1 VLARV
6 DRAGDLEDAIGQR
19 RLPMVDVGDD
29 REVADVRGGCGHSP
43 RSMEVDV
50 TGAQYIAAME
60 PAAPLSEPTQRLA
73 PAALSYWRVRGALWA
88 GAFLVAAAMVAS
100 WNDLPGFLQPLVWI
114 AAVAGGLV
122 RAVVEPQLRWRR
134 WRYEIRPEEIDIRHG
149 VWSIERTL
157 VPMAR
162 VQHVDTE
169 SGLLQQS
176 FGLATVSFHTAA
188 GEIEIPQLTEGEAAA
203 VRDRIASLARVAG
216 NDV

>member
-1 VLARV
+1 MDARV
-6 DRAGDLEDAIGQR
+6 A
-19 RLPMVDVGDD
+19 
-29 REVADVRGGCGHSP
+29 S
-43 RSMEVDV
+43 
-50 TGAQYIAAME
+50 AQYIAAME

-73 PAALSYWRVRGALWA
+73 PAALSYWRTRGAMWA
-88 GAFLVAAAMVAS
+88 CAFLLAALVVAPSVGGWDGA
-100 WNDLPGFLQPLVWI
+100 PGFLEPLVWL
-114 AAVAGGLV
+114 AAVAAGIV

-149 VWSIERTL
+149 VWAIERTL

-176 FGLATVSFHTAA
+176 FGLASVSFHTAA
-188 GEIEIPQLTEGEAAA
+188 GEIEIPQLTEGEAAS